1 MRKTIVERGL
11 NPTIPLRQNQKH
23 LMLLLFQAKT
33 GIQMQ
38 SLKSPEAYP
47 ISL

>member
-11 NPTIPLRQNQKH
+11 NPTTPLRQNQKH

-38 SLKSPEAYP
+38 SLECHMSNP
-47 ISL
+47 IYL